1 MISAI
6 NKGRNILIEIDFT
19 LKKKINLL
27 FICTL
32 VIIISIALF
41 IVNKVLISQISL
53 QTAKRN
59 LATGYKILD
68 VKYPG
73 GWKNENGVLY
83 KGNTPIKNN
92 FLIAQ
97 DIAGALTNEESSEQI
112 RVAVF
117 ADNKVADANIGIDY
131 SISEK
136 IERKVLNQGGDYH
149 NIVEIKN
156 KRYHTSYIPIRN
168 NSGKIIGIWSVGV
181 PENLVDGV
189 MENIFFWVVF
199 ILIISLILVQF
210 ILSFSIN
217 KLLFIP
223 LNKIIMQTKKISNGN
238 LKGQVNLNRDDEI
251 GDLEEAINKMTVIL
265 NKIIAGIHEMGKEV
279 LVTSKTLSNSNQ
291 QTSASIEEISATTRN
306 FTNKIKESNQL
317 TQEMAGKTTSVTE
330 LAEDGLEK
338 MRSTK
343 REIEATLSN
352 SEEATEVIEGLEGIS
367 YEIQDITTVI
377 SDIAEQTNLLALNA
391 SIEAAREKGSS
402 TDGQSGQGFAVVAQE
417 IRELAE
423 RTQNSTNNIKETI
436 EKLINQTMQAV
447 NIIQENNDQIKNR
460 VQNINQT
467 EVLFQNIVN
476 QIDELNDCVQQV
488 ATSSSNILNSS
499 QEISE
504 ATEEQ
509 NQAIQQVS
517 SSSRELNEMVKQLNA
532 LIEKFEVEN

>member
-1 MISAI
+1 M
-6 NKGRNILIEIDFT
+6 IEIDFT